1 MSNSQF
7 DPNQGQ
13 PYTNPTRKQ
22 AQEAPQ
28 GAARSDEQGLS
39 GVTHTGG
46 GSSPVTD
53 VQWNRMSWH
62 QRQAY
67 LATLDRAR
75 RALETQIVVHRP
87 RTAPLPPDPNG
98 LAHWDALAAA
108 IGARGEPHPHEQPQ
122 HPGYPPTKPWRLH
135 GPDGYV
141 ASYATETAA
150 HARADTL
157 GWHWSDYRVTN
168 AAAPHAEGDAA

>member
-53 VQWNRMSWH
+53 VKWNRMSWH

-75 RALETQIVVHRP
+75 RALDTQIVVHRP
-87 RTAPLPPDPNG
+87 RSAPLPPGPFG
-98 LAHWDALAAA
+98 SRIAGILLF
-108 IGARGEPHPHEQPQ
+108 GF
-122 HPGYPPTKPWRLH
+122 RLRNS
-135 GPDGYV
+135 GV
-141 ASYATETAA
+141 I
-150 HARADTL
+150 
-157 GWHWSDYRVTN
+157 WSFLPKSTRC
-168 AAAPHAEGDAA
+168 GS